1 MGSRGFPS
9 SIFRNPKVS
18 FARQKLVAEVVWQW
32 HISWHCDN
40 MNYVLK
46 MVLPKCKECFVEVE
60 IQVDC
65 RHNFRNRQR
74 KM

>member
-1 MGSRGFPS
+1 M
-9 SIFRNPKVS
+9 
-18 FARQKLVAEVVWQW
+18 VWQW

-46 MVLPKCKECFVEVE
+46 MVLPKCKECYVEVE

-65 RHNFRNRQR
+65 RHNFRNRQKCKIVMIKKEYLVKYWMKFNR
-74 KM
+74 YISGKK